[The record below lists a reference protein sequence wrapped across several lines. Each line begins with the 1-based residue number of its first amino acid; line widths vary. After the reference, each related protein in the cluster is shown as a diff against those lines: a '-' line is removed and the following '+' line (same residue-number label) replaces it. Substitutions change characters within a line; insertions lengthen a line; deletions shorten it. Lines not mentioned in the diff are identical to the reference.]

1 MTGATTAHR
10 ALECLAEEWET
21 LADRDAALEAFAD
34 RVRAVPAAQ
43 PTAFQAQ
50 QAAAPMATQAIQGRG
65 AAPSASDDHCASV
78 RTAFDETIGRSSDN
92 GCEDESRFEAMATTL
107 TEDVAAALA
116 TDTGWTPPLK
126 AAVLEAVSTSRREL
140 AIRREI
146 VRKERS
152 TLETAITEINTIVGW
167 LQATADES
175 FLQCGFDDLRAKH
188 ERLET
193 YQDRLETRLKR
204 RQAQFAGSTARDEP
218 SGPRY
223 RSVIE
228 SIYASGP
235 ARYPLLSTATQLYG
249 ICGDCQRTVRAHL
262 TRRV

>member
-43 PTAFQAQ
+43 PTALQAQ

-65 AAPSASDDHCASV
+65 ATPSASDDHCASV
-78 RTAFDETIGRSSDN
+78 RTAFDETVRQHSS

-107 TEDVAAALA
+107 TEDVAGALA

-126 AAVLEAVSTSRREL
+126 AAVLEPVSTSRREL
-140 AIRREI
+140 AARREI
-146 VRKERS
+146 VREERS
-152 TLETAITEINTIVGW
+152 TLETAIAEIDEIVGW
-167 LQATADES
+167 LQMTVDES

-193 YQDRLETRLKR
+193 YQDRLKTCLSR
-204 RQAQFAGSTARDEP
+204 RQAQLTGSTPRDEP
-218 SGPRY
+218 SGPQY

>member
-1 MTGATTAHR
+1 MTGATAAHR

-21 LADRDAALEAFAD
+21 LADRDAALEAFAQ
-34 RVRAVPAAQ
+34 RVRAIPAAQ

-50 QAAAPMATQAIQGRG
+50 QAAAPTTTQAIQVRG
-65 AAPSASDDHCASV
+65 ATPSASDDHCASV
-78 RTAFDETIGRSSDN
+78 RTAFDETVRQHSS
-92 GCEDESRFEAMATTL
+92 GYKDESRVEAMATTL
-107 TEDVAAALA
+107 TEDIAAALA

-140 AIRREI
+140 AVRQEI

-152 TLETAITEINTIVGW
+152 TLETAIAEIDTIVGW

-228 SIYASGP
+228 SIYASDP